1 MAFDE
6 DPSQL
11 HVEDSTYSQPES
23 GSYQPPEAYTAGNVA
38 QPIIGPLSGEL
49 LTCPDDCMQGLADF
63 IDSADSEILLS
74 LQYFE
79 MDWYWGWQENPL
91 LDSLEDAADRGV

>member
-11 HVEDSTYSQPES
+11 HVEDSTYSMPDA
-23 GSYQPPEAYTAGNVA
+23 GSYSPPVSYTPGNVA
-38 QPIIGPLSGEL
+38 SAVTGPVSGEL

-63 IDSADSEILLS
+63 INSK
-74 LQYFE
+74 
-79 MDWYWGWQENPL
+79 
-91 LDSLEDAADRGV
+91 